1 MTQAVKITVH
11 SRTPSRWPSFP
22 AETRRYV
29 KGEDCEWADFKL
41 AVGPVRECLLAHSTS
56 VGTGPTMGGARSLWG
71 RIFGLVPALFI
82 WFFVMEHGG
91 FVAEDANSAL
101 NFQITVMAGYLMFNG
116 MSIAAAAAFGSSS
129 VFSLLGTI
137 VWALGAA
144 LSVIG
149 FRHAWNGHHY
159 HYPFTLDLVR

>member
-1 MTQAVKITVH
+1 M
-11 SRTPSRWPSFP
+11 
-22 AETRRYV
+22 
-29 KGEDCEWADFKL
+29 
-41 AVGPVRECLLAHSTS
+41 
-56 VGTGPTMGGARSLWG
+56 
-71 RIFGLVPALFI
+71 FI

-91 FVAEDANSAL
+91 FVAEDAKSAL
-101 NFQITVMAGYLMFNG
+101 NFRITVMAGYLMFNG

-149 FRHAWNGHHY
+149 FGHAWNGHHY